1 MALAGNDE
9 QRVRAIGVHVG
20 AHGCSD
26 PDEHT
31 AAGGISTPA
40 IGNRTDQR
48 VRASTVAARADH
60 LSLPETG

>member
-1 MALAGNDE
+1 VALAGNDD
-9 QRVRAIGVHVG
+9 QRVRAIGVLVG

-31 AAGGISTPA
+31 ATGRISTPA
-40 IGNRTDQR
+40 IGNRADQR
-48 VRASTVAARADH
+48 VRASTVATRADH